1 MSIITSTNTLTHTV
15 TSAVADTTMSTNMN
29 TLMYTVTHAAA
40 DTTTSMSTI
49 MNMTKTAPAD
59 AMTMSI
65 IMNMTRIALAV
76 VMTMTTIITI
86 TQMKCS
92 PAGVSRHPT
101 LTAQRTSRRSLPLW
115 TAESTVLSCVLR
127 VWYLLPTEPGYITI
141 MFPKNMTSE
150 AVSRKSPARS
160 VSSVPNWTR
169 TSWQNCS
176 ASKLAGHILYAAGTV
191 G

>member
-1 MSIITSTNTLTHTV
+1 MSITIIT
-15 TSAVADTTMSTNMN
+15 
-29 TLMYTVTHAAA
+29 
-40 DTTTSMSTI
+40 I
-49 MNMTKTAPAD
+49 MTKT
-59 AMTMSI
+59 MTMSI
-65 IMNMTRIALAV
+65 IMNMTRIAPAV

-86 TQMKCS
+86 TITQMKCS
-92 PAGVSRHPT
+92 PVGVSRHPT

-115 TAESTVLSCVLR
+115 TAESTVLSCVPR

-176 ASKLAGHILYAAGTV
+176 ASKLAGHILYVAVTV
-191 G
+191 GLIEKGMNYDKTGLYHKWVSGER

>member
-1 MSIITSTNTLTHTV
+1 MSMSITIITIMTK
-15 TSAVADTTMSTNMN
+15 TMT
-29 TLMYTVTHAAA
+29 
-40 DTTTSMSTI
+40 MSTI
-49 MNMTKTAPAD
+49 MNMTRTAP
-59 AMTMSI
+59 
-65 IMNMTRIALAV
+65 AV

-86 TQMKCS
+86 MQTKCS